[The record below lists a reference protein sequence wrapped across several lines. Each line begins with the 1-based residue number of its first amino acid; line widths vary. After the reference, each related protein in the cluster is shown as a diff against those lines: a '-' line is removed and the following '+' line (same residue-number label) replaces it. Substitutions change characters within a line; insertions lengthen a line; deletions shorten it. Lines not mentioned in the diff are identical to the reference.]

1 MRLGILLALEPSRSL
16 KRFAGGAGG
25 YLSRMSEPED
35 IEVEKTM
42 TEFRIEFDLEGH
54 KIEVEGHQGLAANQY
69 RLYLDGTKVDEI
81 DKSMGTHHL
90 RAELPGVE
98 GAAPRPLAIALEGSA
113 RNKTYLEFEGEK
125 TELLKSWVA

>member
-1 MRLGILLALEPSRSL
+1 
-16 KRFAGGAGG
+16 
-25 YLSRMSEPED
+25 MSEPTD

-42 TEFRIEFDLEGH
+42 TDFRIEFDLEGH

-69 RLYLDGTKVDEI
+69 RLLVDGAKVDEV
-81 DKSMGTHHL
+81 DKSMGSHHL
-90 RAELPGVE
+90 RGELPGAGDVS
-98 GAAPRPLAIALEGSA
+98 PRPFAISLEGSF